1 MTIEDVKKIIPAD
14 ELRILELK
22 KSSAGLKDNMHSVC
36 AFLNIKSI

>member
-22 KSSAGLKDNMHSVC
+22 KKFCWVEG
-36 AFLNIKSI
+36 